1 MQKTVK
7 VEIPIWVYEKLKELA
22 EKRGETPEK
31 TLIEIVKKKL
41 VHKQSGFVI

>member
-1 MQKTVK
+1 MRGKVK
-7 VEIPIWVYEKLKELA
+7 VKIPGWVYEKLKELA